1 MPHWNMRLTMQFNMA
16 KWNKK
21 QRYNVFSHH
30 IHRVRET
37 VLQLEYF
44 SARNPVL
51 PFHFWFRMKNGKS
64 ANNTK
69 FRQWEKKRQKK
80 RKLHILCGGAFITIP
95 IAAFI
100 ILFWLFFSP
109 FTFFPPF
116 YLVFISFQVH
126 YFRIINVCRGSQWAQ
141 KSSINANDSCNNSSC
156 HCSHDFQLN
165 WFYFMFTNKFG
176 KMQFT
181 MTQIRIFI
189 AIYALFYNFFLSS
202 SLMQL
207 WIC

>member
-44 SARNPVL
+44 SARNSVL

-126 YFRIINVCRGSQWAQ
+126 YFRIINVCRGS
-141 KSSINANDSCNNSSC
+141 
-156 HCSHDFQLN
+156 
-165 WFYFMFTNKFG
+165 
-176 KMQFT
+176 
-181 MTQIRIFI
+181 
-189 AIYALFYNFFLSS
+189 
-202 SLMQL
+202 
-207 WIC
+207 